1 MKKKV
6 KLSYKFIVEKTDT
19 GFSAYAED
27 SPVYSTGMN
36 LTMLQEH
43 LLEALELAH
52 EESGE
57 KISREQIVL
66 EFDLQQFFRY
76 YRVINA
82 RFLAERIGMNPTLL
96 SQYVSGHK
104 KPSPQQTAR
113 IIRGLN
119 EVGRELSELKLI

>member
-1 MKKKV
+1 M
-6 KLSYKFIVEKTDT
+6 SIIQKTDT

-27 SPVYSTGMN
+27 SLVYSTGMN
-36 LTMLQEH
+36 HTMLRKH

-76 YRVINA
+76 YPVINA
-82 RFLAERIGMNPTLL
+82 RFLAERIGMKPTLL

-113 IIRGLN
+113 IIRDLN
-119 EVGRELSELKLI
+119 EVDRELSSLKLM